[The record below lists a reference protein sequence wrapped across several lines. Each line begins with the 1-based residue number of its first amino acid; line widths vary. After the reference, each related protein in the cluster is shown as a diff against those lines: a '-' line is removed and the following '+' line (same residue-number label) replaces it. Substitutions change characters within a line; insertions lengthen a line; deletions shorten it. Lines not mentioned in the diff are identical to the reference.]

1 MEALQKRS
9 DFLELQ
15 ANIEIA
21 LEESRAVAVFSEKE
35 LDKAGFYIK
44 KYKQLDKEIEKVRK
58 SITDPL
64 NKEIKDINSEFKN
77 LSAEYQEELDRLNN
91 EVGDYLKEKRKK
103 EEEEKAKEQK
113 EMEES
118 LLHEAE
124 VFNDESVLDN
134 IPQIE
139 IKRESL
145 GMQSNT
151 LTTMRVKKWRV
162 IDLDKVDRKYLI
174 IDEQLI
180 ARLRKDY
187 DFEVKQQPINGIEFY
202 YEETIRSK

>member
-1 MEALQKRS
+1 
-9 DFLELQ
+9 
-15 ANIEIA
+15 

-35 LDKAGFYIK
+35 LDTAGFYIK
-44 KYKQLDKEIEKVRK
+44 KYKQLDKEIEKMRK

-64 NKEIKDINSEFKN
+64 NKEIKDINSDFKN
-77 LSAEYQEELDRLNN
+77 LTAEFQGELARLNS
-91 EVGDYLKEKRKK
+91 EVNDFLIEKRKR

-113 EMEES
+113 EMEDS
-118 LLHEAE
+118 LISEAE
-124 VFNDESVLDN
+124 IFNDESVLDN

-145 GMQSNT
+145 GQMANT
-151 LTTMRVKKWRV
+151 LTTARIKKWRV

-174 IDEQLI
+174 IDEQLMT
-180 ARLRKDY
+180 RVRKDY
-187 DFEVKQQPINGIEFY
+187 DFEVKTQPINGIEFY